1 MKRFKRLV
9 ALALAIF
16 AMPAYA
22 ASAEQ
27 SRVIATIG
35 NHPITQQEVDSRL
48 KAQLTAIDS
57 QIYDLRRKTIESMAD
72 DYLIEQ
78 AAGKAK
84 LSVPDYMR
92 REVMDKTP
100 TPSEAAAK
108 KFYDA
113 NKAQIKQPY
122 EKVQPQVVAFLK
134 QQEASEQREKLMDSL
149 RAEEP
154 LKIKLKAPRFQVA
167 SEGHPELGPKDA
179 PVTIVEFGDFQCP
192 FCKKS
197 EDSIKQVR
205 AKYADKVRLVYM
217 DFPLSFHPN
226 ALPAAEAARCAGDQG
241 KFWQFHDAL
250 FDAQPNLKSC
260 RSQGRSREART
271 GPAEIRQ
278 LPRSKQVPKRGP
290 QRSGAGRSPWAWTAR
305 RPSLSTAGRLPARS
319 RPASSSRLSMRSCR
333 LRRSGWPK
341 PIRSGLSRGYA
352 TGIAGAWRD

>member
-1 MKRFKRLV
+1 MKRFKSLIAV
-9 ALALAIF
+9 WLAIF

-22 ASAEQ
+22 ASAEP
-27 SRVIATIG
+27 SHVIATIG

-57 QIYDLRRKTIESMAD
+57 QVYDLRRKTIEAMAD
-72 DYLIEQ
+72 DYVIEQ

-84 LSVPDYMR
+84 LSVADYMK

-100 TPSEAAAK
+100 TPSDADAK

-122 EKVQPQVVAFLK
+122 EKVQAQVVAFLR
-134 QQEASEQREKLMDSL
+134 QQEASEQREKLLNSL
-149 RAEEP
+149 RADQP
-154 LKIKLKAPRFQVA
+154 LKIKLKPPRFKVA
-167 SEGHPELGPKDA
+167 AEGHPELGPKDA

-205 AKYADKVRLVYM
+205 TKYADKVRLVYM

-250 FDAQPNLKSC
+250 FDAQPNLKSADLKAAAAKLGLDRQKFDSC
-260 RSQGRSREART
+260 LDQNKYQNAVRIDQAEGESLGVDGTPAFFINGRPLT
-271 GPAEIRQ
+271 GAQ
-278 LPRSKQVPKRGP
+278 
-290 QRSGAGRSPWAWTAR
+290 
-305 RPSLSTAGRLPARS
+305 
-319 RPASSSRLSMRSCR
+319 PASEFEQIIDEELSPSAERVAKAH
-333 LRRSGWPK
+333 P
-341 PIRSGLSRGYA
+341 
-352 TGIAGAWRD
+352 